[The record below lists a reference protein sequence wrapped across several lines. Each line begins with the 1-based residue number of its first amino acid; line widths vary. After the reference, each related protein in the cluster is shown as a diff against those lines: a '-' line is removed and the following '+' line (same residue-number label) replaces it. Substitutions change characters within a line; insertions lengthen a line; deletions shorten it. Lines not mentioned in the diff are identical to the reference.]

1 MIFASDLDRT
11 LIYSKR
17 AIEDLDNLQEFSSLV
32 PVEMKDGMP
41 VSYMTS
47 QSFDSLKLL
56 HESVLF
62 VPITTRTSEQFKRI
76 TLFSEQMPV
85 RYAVTS
91 NGANILLD
99 GQVDQEWKEQ
109 ITRQLNCETMV
120 QEEFIQHLLNEGLEF
135 KGHLKYAENL
145 FFYYIL
151 DERITLKEKS
161 RIGEKIAHLGWR
173 TSLQGKK
180 LYFIPKCINKGA
192 ALKYIQEKSGIKTM
206 AGAGDSILDFDFL
219 QYCSQR
225 FVPKHGELAAE
236 GNLEGFTITKA
247 KGLKAGEEIANHLAS
262 QVLLNT

>member
-17 AIEDLDNLQEFSSLV
+17 AIEDLDNGTDLSTLI
-32 PVEMKDGMP
+32 PVEMKNGMS
-41 VSYMTS
+41 VSYMTK
-47 QSFDSLKLL
+47 QSYDSLKQLY
-56 HESVLF
+56 ESVLF
-62 VPITTRTSEQFKRI
+62 VPITTRTTEQYKRI
-76 TLFSEQMPV
+76 TLFSELMPV

-109 ITRQLNCETMV
+109 ITRQLNGETMV
-120 QEEFIQHLLNEGLEF
+120 QAEFIQNLKNEGLEF
-135 KGHLKYAENL
+135 KGQCKFAENL

-151 DERITLKEKS
+151 DERITLEEKN
-161 RIGEKIAHLGWR
+161 RLGDKIAPFGWR

-192 ALKYIQEKSGIKTM
+192 ALKYIQEKSGKTSM

-236 GNLEGFTITKA
+236 GNLEGFTITNA